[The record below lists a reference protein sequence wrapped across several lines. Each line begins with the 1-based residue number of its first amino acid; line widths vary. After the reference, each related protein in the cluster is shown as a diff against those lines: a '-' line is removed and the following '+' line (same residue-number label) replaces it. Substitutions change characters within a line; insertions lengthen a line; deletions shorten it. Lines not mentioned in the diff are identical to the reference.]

1 MKPRLKFRQ
10 GLWHCAIGAFGVRG
24 IGCTPARAYAQ
35 WRERAQQHSMARLR
49 AAMHDLTTG
58 VA

>member
-1 MKPRLKFRQ
+1 MKPRLKFHH
-10 GLWHCAIGAFGVRG
+10 GLWHCATGPNAVRG

-35 WRERAQQHSMARLR
+35 WRERAQQHNMARLR
-49 AAMHDLTTG
+49 AAMRDLTTG

>member
-1 MKPRLKFRQ
+1 MKPRLQFRR

-35 WRERAQQHSMARLR
+35 WRERTQQHALARLR
-49 AAMHDLTTG
+49 AAVDGLTTG
-58 VA
+58 GA